1 LPIADC
7 QLPILN
13 NTPPTAEL
21 AIDNRQSAIDNAGR
35 RIIFVLGNLELGGAE
50 RQALILARYLSGHE
64 QAKVEVWGFNKSGP
78 VAEICE
84 QHGLPWL
91 VIPYPFAESRLSRF
105 GALFRVAR
113 SLRQAKPDIL
123 LPYTF
128 GPNLVCGLVWKWT
141 GARACVWNQ
150 RDEGIVPFGSPSV
163 PWAVKRTTHFISN
176 SETGARFLI
185 DQLGVNEARVTVIPN
200 GVETIAAEMGRSAW
214 RERLA
219 VDDRTFVACMVANL
233 HSNKDHAT
241 LLHAWRKV
249 VSEFVNNGRS
259 ALLVLAGRHDGAY
272 ESLASLASELQID
285 DNVRFAG
292 PVSDVRGLLKAVNVS
307 VFSSRSEGCPNAVL
321 ESMAAGLPVAGSD
334 IKGIRDVVGP
344 GGAQFLAPAG
354 DADSL
359 SEVLLKMAKNPEL
372 CARIGTENSQR
383 VRDKYDSL
391 RMCRET
397 AALLAR
403 L

>member
-1 LPIADC
+1 MI
-7 QLPILN
+7 
-13 NTPPTAEL
+13 
-21 AIDNRQSAIDNAGR
+21 SSR

-50 RQALILARYLSGHE
+50 RQALILARYLSEHE
-64 QAKVEVWGFNKSGP
+64 QAHVEVWGFNKSGP
-78 VAEICE
+78 VAEICD
-84 QHGLPWL
+84 QHGLPWR
-91 VIPYPFAESRLSRF
+91 VIPYPFRETRLRRF
-105 GALFRVAR
+105 GALFSVAR

-128 GPNLVCGLVWKWT
+128 GPNLVCGLIWKWT

-176 SETGARFLI
+176 SQAGAEFLI
-185 DQLGVNEARVTVIPN
+185 EKLGVEVQKVTVIPN
-200 GVETIAAEMGRSAW
+200 GVETVVAEMDRSAW

-219 VDDRTFVACMVANL
+219 VDDRAFVACMVANL
-233 HSNKDHAT
+233 HLNKDHAT
-241 LLHAWRKV
+241 LLRAWRKV
-249 VSEFVNNGRS
+249 VNEFASNGRS

-272 ESLASLASELQID
+272 ESLASLAHELDID
-285 DNVRFAG
+285 KHVRFAG
-292 PVSDVRGLLKAVNVS
+292 PVSDVRGLLNAVDVS

-321 ESMAAGLPVAGSD
+321 ESMAAGLPVVGSD
-334 IKGIRDVVGP
+334 IKAIRDVIGAS
-344 GGAQFLAPAG
+344 GAQLLAPVG

-359 SEVLLKMAKNPEL
+359 SGVLLKLAKNPEL
-372 CARIGTENSQR
+372 CRRIGTANSER
-383 VRDKYDSL
+383 VKDKYDSL

-397 AALLAR
+397 AALLAI